1 MRAGEK
7 ERWIEG
13 WRGVGRQ
20 KYINKKYFVLNT
32 LRTVLSPETRKEI
45 SHAFRA
51 TELERNHQLKTRK
64 SSSHI
69 LSFIKDAFN
78 EIELLLD
85 AVASFPKNLTLEYL
99 FRFESFIIIMI
110 SSMNENR

>member
-7 ERWIEG
+7 ERGIEG

-32 LRTVLSPETRKEI
+32 LRTVLSSETRKEI
-45 SHAFRA
+45 SHVFCA

-64 SSSHI
+64 SSSNI

-78 EIELLLD
+78 EIE
-85 AVASFPKNLTLEYL
+85 
-99 FRFESFIIIMI
+99 
-110 SSMNENR
+110 